1 MPALTRRV
9 CTTLNFISVAP
20 MHVQILYMRFVMM
33 MAILVPNMIK
43 KNSGIS
49 KKKSEWLETIST
61 HIYYLQSG
69 ANINLKVD
77 WED

>member
-49 KKKSEWLETIST
+49 KK
-61 HIYYLQSG
+61 
-69 ANINLKVD
+69 NLSD
-77 WED
+77 